1 VPEKDGAA
9 RRGKAKGGPPAF
21 RRPKEDDVRWA
32 ARRALGRAGR
42 SYPSQA
48 AMRRA
53 LLPVL
58 RTRDPKFALG
68 GRRMRALLVEAPG
81 LRLRIRYGQRSSRRP
96 MSACPVCDHPL
107 RAIRNRTLLGD
118 EVTLGYRC
126 TRCGYWTHLKRR
138 VPVRYIFLPAG
149 IDGSPQDAPSA

>member
-1 VPEKDGAA
+1 VPG
-9 RRGKAKGGPPAF
+9 KGGGARPRTRRAPPAY
-21 RRPKEDDVRWA
+21 RRPKPEDVRWA
-32 ARRALGRAGR
+32 ARRALVRAGR
-42 SYPSQA
+42 SFPSQA

-53 LLPVL
+53 LLPL
-58 RTRDPKFALG
+58 LQSRDARFALG

-81 LRLRIRYGQRSSRRP
+81 LRLRIRYGERSSRRP

-107 RAIRNRTLLGD
+107 RPIRNQTLLGD

-126 TRCGYWTHLKRR
+126 ERCGYWTHLKRR

-149 IDGSPQDAPSA
+149 IDGTPSAPAET